1 MNETL
6 KIVISSISIG
16 LTLISVIIALIIKF
30 SKNKKIKD
38 NAEKAAKIFNVVYQ
52 YVKDAEKLV
61 NTPGIEKKKS
71 VERLVEEEVEDLG
84 IEYDKEQV
92 SNLIETAV
100 AKLKKEKT
108 DEIS

>member
-16 LTLISVIIALIIKF
+16 LTLISVIIALLIKF

-38 NAEKAAKIFNVVYQ
+38 NAEKAAKIFNIVDQ
-52 YVKDAEKLV
+52 QVKDAEKLI
-61 NTPGIEKKKS
+61 NTPGIEKKKT
-71 VERLVEEEVEDLG
+71 VEKLVEEAAGDLG
-84 IEYDKEQV
+84 IEYDKEEV

-100 AKLKKEKT
+100 SKLKKEKIN
-108 DEIS
+108 EIN